1 MDLVVEQV
9 KEVIPQYLEQLP
21 LVVVL
26 VEEIIIHLLRL
37 VIQEDLVVEEH
48 IKLQMVELEILHLL
62 VHLREILVV
71 MVDGALAAVAVVL
84 AVVEVL
90 EKVNPL
96 VDLVV
101 EMVEVEQVIQ

>member
-1 MDLVVEQV
+1 M
-9 KEVIPQYLEQLP
+9 
-21 LVVVL
+21 
-26 VEEIIIHLLRL
+26 VEEAIK
-37 VIQEDLVVEEH
+37 VV
-48 IKLQMVELEILHLL
+48 MVELEIPHLL

-84 AVVEVL
+84 AVVELL

-101 EMVEVEQVIQ
+101 VMVEVEQVIQ